1 MVLHDMGLPRWLWLE
16 AWGALRAYHRFE
28 VRGIE
33 RLDGIGAALLVGYHG
48 RPIAH
53 DQCMLTVT
61 IHERYGYVPH
71 GVVHGAVE
79 QSRVMKWVSDDLGF
93 VTGDG
98 AAVEEAVRR
107 GELLMVQPGGTREG
121 CRSFRHRYEVDWGD
135 RTGYLRL
142 ALRHRLPIVPV
153 AASGVDDAYF
163 GLNDGYATGKLL
175 RVPARLPL
183 WVGVGIAGIW
193 PLSPPF
199 PVKIVQHIGEPIDL
213 SGEAAAALVDRGA
226 LLALHRRIGAA
237 VQALLDRATGRVPP
251 S

>member
-1 MVLHDMGLPRWLWLE
+1 MDLPAGAARWAWLRLWS
-16 AWGALRAYHRFE
+16 ALRVYHRFE

-33 RLDGIGAALLVGYHG
+33 RLDGLGAALLVGYHG

-53 DQCMLTVT
+53 DLCMLSVT
-61 IHERYGYVPH
+61 IRERYGYMPH
-71 GVVHGAVE
+71 GVVHAAVE

-107 GELLMVQPGGTREG
+107 GELLVVEPGGTREG

-135 RTGYLRL
+135 RIGYLRL
-142 ALRHRLPIVPV
+142 ALRHRLPVVPV
-153 AASGVDDAYF
+153 AASGVDDAF
-163 GLNDGYATGKLL
+163 VGLNDGYALGRRLGA
-175 RVPARLPL
+175 PARLPV
-183 WVGVGIAGIW
+183 WIGVGPLGLW

-199 PVKIVQHIGEPIDL
+199 PVKIVEHIGHPIDL
-213 SGEAAAALVDRGA
+213 SGEAAAAAGDREA
-226 LLALHRRIGAA
+226 LLALHRRIAGA
-237 VQALLDRATGRVPP
+237 VQALLDVAIGRVA